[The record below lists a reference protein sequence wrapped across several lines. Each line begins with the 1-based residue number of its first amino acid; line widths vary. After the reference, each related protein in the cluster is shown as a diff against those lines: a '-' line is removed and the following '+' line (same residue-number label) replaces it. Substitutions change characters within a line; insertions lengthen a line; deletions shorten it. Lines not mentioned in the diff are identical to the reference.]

1 MPSGDEGGLL
11 VAKVFGRLDAAGRR
25 AILLFVDGVVCG
37 ASVYVMFRSEHT
49 PVIFLS
55 GIVVGISLFIL
66 RREIRWF
73 YGLIEIVFALFV
85 LYDSAGKGR
94 GDFSSDFGAAFS
106 KFQFN
111 LVIIQM
117 FGAIYVLIRGLDNLF
132 QGAPPLRAW
141 WEARDS

>member
-1 MPSGDEGGLL
+1 VPN
-11 VAKVFGRLDAAGRR
+11 VFARLDAAGRR
-25 AILLFVDGVVCG
+25 AILLFVNGVVCG
-37 ASVYVMFRSEHT
+37 ASGYLMFRSEHRA
-49 PVIFLS
+49 VNFLS
-55 GIVVGISLFIL
+55 GIVVRITLFVL

-85 LYDSAGKGR
+85 LYDSSGKGR
-94 GDFSSDFGAAFS
+94 GDFGSDFGVAFS

-111 LVIIQM
+111 IVVIQM